1 MFSVA
6 QRALIYASC
15 TFSFLTVGMALT
27 ELDYRASA
35 TLKERLTTS
44 NRAVLEHLLFRASEV
59 CVRLFTVLVFLT
71 ATRSIPVLW
80 YLTFL
85 LMVAKK
91 TDRIKIT
98 RGAKGI
104 DIQPW

>member
-1 MFSVA
+1 
-6 QRALIYASC
+6 
-15 TFSFLTVGMALT
+15 MALT

-44 NRAVLEHLLFRASEV
+44 SRAVLEHLLFRASEV
-59 CVRLFTVLVFLT
+59 CVRLLTVLVFLT

-85 LMVAKK
+85 LMVATK